1 MNWGEIWIVIES
13 FIDILANIVK
23 TFWEVFTWELD
34 LGPLGTYSLLL
45 LFSTTA
51 IVGFFIYKFVRWII

>member
-13 FIDILANIVK
+13 FVDILANIVN